1 MSDLTKGVEFTN
13 NEQVTATQLNNLV
26 DDATINTGAVG
37 SDELAVDAV
46 TTDKVQDGAI
56 TRDKLAEDA
65 MGVKSIQSFN
75 GVLTHTTSGTSTT
88 TKSERINLNGTDGDA
103 VDGSNSYIINNSDS
117 SAFLSDFSSQYTQ
130 LKKVELASDGSY
142 IDVEAEIRTREGS
155 RSYYYNLTLVEHY

>member
-1 MSDLTKGVEFTN
+1 MSDITKGYTFN
-13 NEQVTATQLNNLV
+13 DNEQVTADKLNNLV
-26 DDATINTGAVG
+26 DNATIAN
-37 SDELAVDAV
+37 DAV

>member
-13 NEQVTATQLNNLV
+13 NEQVTATKLNNLV

-65 MGVKSIQSFN
+65 MGIKSVQRF
-75 GVLTHTTSGTSTT
+75 SGAASGNTAV
-88 TKSERINLNGTDGDA
+88 INLNTDGNT
-103 VDGSNSYIINNSDS
+103 V
-117 SAFLSDFSSQYTQ
+117 DFSKTSVSGFFTNVYAAGPVGAYFQGLSVNESTQ
-130 LKKVELASDGSY
+130 
-142 IDVEAEIRTREGS
+142 EITVTFAITGFTG
-155 RSYYYNLTLVEHY
+155 YYYIEVLEFY

>member
-13 NEQVTATQLNNLV
+13 NEQVTATKLNNLV

-65 MGVKSIQSFN
+65 MGVKSIQQF
-75 GVLTHTTSGTSTT
+75 SGTTRGT
-88 TKSERINLNGTDGDA
+88 EVLNLNGTDGDS
-103 VDGSNSYIINNSDS
+103 VDSSKAYVINNSDS
-117 SAFLSDFSSQYTQ
+117 GVEGSNTSSSQTV
-130 LKKVELASDGSY
+130 LEVLTLTDTSIT
-142 IDVEAEIRTREGS
+142 IDVRNYNPSGFSTIP
-155 RSYYYNLTLVEHY
+155 YYYNLTLVEHY

>member
-1 MSDLTKGVEFTN
+1 
-13 NEQVTATQLNNLV
+13 
-26 DDATINTGAVG
+26 
-37 SDELAVDAV
+37 
-46 TTDKVQDGAI
+46 
-56 TRDKLAEDA
+56 